1 MKYILSLLI
10 IGSFFFS
17 CQKKSDQKTATKSV
31 KSTIK
36 YAKGFDIVTIDHQ
49 KKLIIKKPYQN
60 AKHHFT
66 YLLGNKTDLSKNELK
81 TPIKNIVV
89 TSTTHISMLEQ
100 IGAEKFLTG
109 FPQTNYISSE
119 KTRKRIAN
127 GKIVDLGYERTINT
141 EKLIELAPEV
151 VIGFGLNGNNKAYQ
165 TIERN
170 GILVIYNGD
179 WLEETPL
186 GRAEWIK
193 FFGVLFDKEK
203 EADSIFN
210 SIESNYLAVKEIALK
225 SKKTPTIISGN
236 LFKDTWYMP
245 AGESFIA
252 TCFKDANT
260 NYLWK
265 NTKGNGSLP
274 ISIESV
280 LDKGKDAN
288 FWIGCGLFESR
299 DDLLRSNQY
308 YNSFTAFKD
317 RQIYTY
323 ANKKGA
329 TGGLIY
335 FEKSPTRPDLIL
347 KDILKITN
355 PDLLP
360 NYTLTFFEKMD

>member
-10 IGSFFFS
+10 LSSFFFS
-17 CQKKSDQKTATKSV
+17 CQKKSNKKTATKSV

-36 YAKGFDIVTIDHQ
+36 YAKGFDIVTIGHQ

-66 YLLGNKTDLSKNELK
+66 YLLGNKTDLSNNELK

-89 TSTTHISMLEQ
+89 TSTTHIAMLEQ
-100 IGAEKFLTG
+100 IGAENFLTG
-109 FPQTNYISSE
+109 FPHTDFISSK
-119 KTRKRIAN
+119 KTRKRITD
-127 GKIVDLGYERTINT
+127 GKILELGKEQTINT
-141 EKLIELAPEV
+141 ERLIELAPEV
-151 VIGFGLNGNNKAYQ
+151 VIGFGLNGNNKTYK

-170 GILVIYNGD
+170 GIPIIYNGD

-186 GRAEWIK
+186 GRAEWVK

-210 SIESNYLAVKEIALK
+210 SIENNYLAVKKIALNA
-225 SKKTPTIISGN
+225 KKTPTIISGN
-236 LFKDTWYMP
+236 LYKDTWYIP
-245 AGESFIA
+245 AGESFTA
-252 TCFKDANT
+252 TYFKDANT

-265 NTKGNGSLP
+265 NTKGNGILP

-288 FWIGCGLFESR
+288 FWIGCGLFENR
-299 DDLLRSNQY
+299 KDMLKSNQY
-308 YNSFTAFKD
+308 YNSFSSFK
-317 RQIYTY
+317 RKEIYTY
-323 ANKKGA
+323 VNKKGV
-329 TGGLIY
+329 TGGIIY
-335 FEKSPTRPDLIL
+335 YEKSPTRPDLVL
-347 KDILKITN
+347 KDIIKITN

-360 NYTLTFFEKMD
+360 NYTLTFFEKMN